1 MAPPNEIIDKTI
13 ILLLV
18 LASVCNL
25 FFKDFSALK
34 NIFRTLSSF
43 GSLIRHAIKQSQ
55 NMKTYSLLFR
65 GGMDYVNAAPEA
77 LQSDM
82 MKWKT
87 WMDGIAADGRM
98 VPGGHRLGGASAV
111 VKGSGALVTDGPFA
125 EGKEVISGFIAIK
138 AKDLDEAVMISKGCP
153 IYEYEGST
161 TEVREVAEM

>member
-1 MAPPNEIIDKTI
+1 
-13 ILLLV
+13 
-18 LASVCNL
+18 
-25 FFKDFSALK
+25 
-34 NIFRTLSSF
+34 
-43 GSLIRHAIKQSQ
+43 
-55 NMKTYSLLFR
+55 MKTYTLLFR
-65 GGMDYVNAAPEA
+65 GGMDYNNASPEEM
-77 LQSDM
+77 QGVM

-98 VPGGHRLGGASAV
+98 VPGGHRLGRAGAV
-111 VKGSGALVTDGPFA
+111 VKGKDTIVTDGPFA